1 MNTAAQERT
10 EAPLVSVIVPVY
22 NTAPW
27 LRRCLDSIC
36 AQIYRNLEIL
46 CVNDGSTDN
55 SAEIL
60 AEYAAKDA
68 RIKVIEQ
75 QNAGVSAARNKAT
88 AMALGEWVSY
98 VDSDDW
104 LEPDILEKV
113 VALIEPEVDVVSHSV
128 VMEWEDGAVPAPGTN
143 PDFSAARL

>member
-36 AQIYRNLEIL
+36 AQSYRNLEIL

-68 RIKVIEQ
+68 DDLSAAVK
-75 QNAGVSAARNKAT
+75 NAGLHITMPVFCYS
-88 AMALGEWVSY
+88 
-98 VDSDDW
+98 
-104 LEPDILEKV
+104 
-113 VALIEPEVDVVSHSV
+113 
-128 VMEWEDGAVPAPGTN
+128 
-143 PDFSAARL
+143 FSCRSGRKRDAG